1 MNETLMMKRHPLTR
15 AVYSGKYDTQLPN
28 VTEADV
34 VNRRKGRTFKAES
47 NFSCVANGLVEVA
60 GQASRPTDASSKKIV
75 LVFAIGKMTV
85 QAFHL
90 LGSNAR
96 CVSPSD
102 CHEAKQCNFQISN
115 TWTKILL
122 TIFWNHGIRRI
133 YSNCWSIRLCHAW
146 SIVCH
151 SWFEVQHV
159 ETIFAR
165 QVFENHL

>member
-34 VNRRKGRTFKAES
+34 ENRRKGRTSKADS

-60 GQASRPTDASSKKIV
+60 GQASRPTDASNKKIV
-75 LVFAIGKMTV
+75 LAFAIGKMTV

-102 CHEAKQCNFQISN
+102 CHEAKQCHLQISI
-115 TWTKILL
+115 KFPILGQ
-122 TIFWNHGIRRI
+122 TF
-133 YSNCWSIRLCHAW
+133 
-146 SIVCH
+146 
-151 SWFEVQHV
+151 
-159 ETIFAR
+159 
-165 QVFENHL
+165 